1 MDRRLTG
8 YSPQGHKVI
17 GHSSSVQSLSHVRLF
32 ATPWI
37 VARQAPCPSP
47 TPGVYLNLCP
57 SSPWC
62 HPAISSSV
70 VPFSS
75 CPQSL
80 PASGSFP
87 TSQFFAI
94 KTFFFFYVKKRASPI
109 PLSFYP
115 NFSFLT
121 ELITHKVYFSHQHV
135 TLKYSLRLHFL
146 LLYPI
151 SLANSTVRTILH
163 LDCKQPKSKR
173 HKSSCPFRDQ
183 FLWVIPEKGLYITAP
198 LKHNDLQM
206 PPSLKGN
213 IFNWRK

>member
-1 MDRRLTG
+1 MNRSTPG
-8 YSPQGHKVI
+8 
-17 GHSSSVQSLSHVRLF
+17 SLSITNSRSL
-32 ATPWI
+32 PKLMSI
-37 VARQAPCPSP
+37 ESMM
-47 TPGVYLNLCP
+47 P
-57 SSPWC
+57 SSHLILCCALLLLP
-62 HPAISSSV
+62 P
-70 VPFSS
+70 VPPSIRVFSNES
-75 CPQSL
+75 IL
-80 PASGSFP
+80 RN
-87 TSQFFAI
+87 
-94 KTFFFFYVKKRASPI
+94 KDLFFFFYVKKRASPI

-183 FLWVIPEKGLYITAP
+183 FL
-198 LKHNDLQM
+198 
-206 PPSLKGN
+206 
-213 IFNWRK
+213 